1 MESNG
6 KVFKCD
12 KCSYQSTYHHNLL
25 RHKRQKH
32 RVVELASDYEEAL
45 PPPPPGPPPTPPP
58 SEPGATPPAS
68 EADEEEEGGYF
79 DDIESMVDHR
89 LNQFL
94 EGNNIKISQK
104 GRTTAIKSFMNSSGA
119 TLMAG
124 MCIGYLLTANAPMIM
139 AMVRRSLGNGLAP
152 VGAGVQP
159 QTPPPP
165 PTPAQMEM
173 MRQALAASK
182 TAHWSQVQAQS
193 AEPVASSSTSIQEST
208 LSL

>member
-1 MESNG
+1 
-6 KVFKCD
+6 
-12 KCSYQSTYHHNLL
+12 
-25 RHKRQKH
+25 
-32 RVVELASDYEEAL
+32 
-45 PPPPPGPPPTPPP
+45 
-58 SEPGATPPAS
+58 
-68 EADEEEEGGYF
+68 
-79 DDIESMVDHR
+79 MVDHR

-139 AMVRRSLGNGLAP
+139 AMVRRSVGNGLAP
-152 VGAGVQP
+152 VGAGVQ
-159 QTPPPP
+159 QPPP

-193 AEPVASSSTSIQEST
+193 PEPVASSSTSMGEST